1 MVIKNYANELEMVRQ
16 LYEKQKNDPPIARNM
31 TSIAGKMFWARHL
44 YKQIEIPMERFK
56 EKCPDVLWVSNR

>member
-1 MVIKNYANELEMVRQ
+1 MVRQ